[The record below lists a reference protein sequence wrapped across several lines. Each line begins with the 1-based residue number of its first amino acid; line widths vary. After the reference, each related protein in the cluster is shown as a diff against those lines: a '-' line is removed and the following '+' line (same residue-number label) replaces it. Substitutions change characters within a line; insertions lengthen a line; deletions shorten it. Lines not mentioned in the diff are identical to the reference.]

1 MLIMRYLL
9 LKHFFLQNEE
19 NVGSMWANSGLDW
32 STFFASED
40 QAKDF
45 LQDKVSFFVFY
56 TLEALSSY
64 FLAGRCLPFF
74 SLSQTE
80 HTKGF
85 FDKNLYLPRSFRS
98 SEDCMHGFQNVL

>member
-1 MLIMRYLL
+1 
-9 LKHFFLQNEE
+9 
-19 NVGSMWANSGLDW
+19 MWANSGLDW

-80 HTKGF
+80 HTKGL